1 MWNSPNRML
10 GAIFGA
16 IYIVLGVA
24 GFFVTAGIGAF
35 DTEGAALFGVFRTN
49 LLHNLA
55 HLLVGVVLLGF
66 SLVSVPAAR
75 SVNISV
81 GAAYLLLGM
90 FGLFAVGTS
99 ANILAINGTD
109 TVLHFASA
117 TLLLAV
123 GLGAEG
129 PDRPAAAPH
138 A

>member
-1 MWNSPNRML
+1 MWNSPHRML
-10 GAIFGA
+10 GAIVGA
-16 IYIVLGVA
+16 VYIVLGIA

-55 HLLVGVVLLGF
+55 HLLVGIALLAF
-66 SLVSVPAAR
+66 ALVSVPASR
-75 SVNISV
+75 TVNIAV

-99 ANILAINGTD
+99 N
-109 TVLHFASA
+109 VLHFASA

-123 GLGAEG
+123 GLGAE
-129 PDRPAAAPH
+129 RPERPTAAS
-138 A
+138 